1 MLLLEFKI
9 RKRRGKGLLLEFDYD
24 HKREREISEREKKN
38 ELWNKIGARIAL
50 LAFAT
55 RENSNGLCSSLCR
68 LRSKSK

>member
-1 MLLLEFKI
+1 MTKN
-9 RKRRGKGLLLEFDYD
+9 
-24 HKREREISEREKKN
+24 EREISEREKKN

-55 RENSNGLCSSLCR
+55 RENSNGLCSTLCR